1 MSRKTSLFAK
11 KRTERLNAQWSEL
24 YNCYEDRKENHCFY
38 FEVRHRV
45 LPIGTSIGQFSAK
58 NVSVGS
64 GLHFKDR
71 HKSGT
76 PVRMTDET
84 QLDDTDDSQIAI
96 YDTEYEVGQD
106 NVEVMGL
113 DIHNPVFFL
122 SSGLVVLFSVLTLL
136 FPKESNSL
144 LTQAKTW
151 TLQNL
156 DWLFAATPVLILIFC
171 LALAF
176 SPLGR
181 IRLGGKAATPD
192 HSIFSWVAML
202 FAAGVGVGFMFY
214 GAAEPLAYYTEWY
227 GIPLGAA
234 PLTPEA
240 ERLAFSATLFH
251 WGLAPWAIYAVVG
264 LALGFFAHNK
274 GLPLSIRSA
283 FYPLLGDRVWGWP
296 GHIIDLIAVVS
307 TVFGLAT
314 TIGIGATQA
323 TSGLG
328 YLFGFEPNLLVQ
340 VALIIIM
347 TGLAI
352 VSVLRGLDG
361 GVKLLSNINMGVAF
375 GLLVF
380 VVIAG
385 PTMLILTG
393 MWENVWGY
401 VIDTPALTNWIDRTD
416 TLFFHDWTIF
426 YWAWWI
432 SWSPFVGMFIAR
444 ISRGRTVREYFAVV
458 LLAPFTICVIWF
470 TAFGETAL
478 LLHDSGTAELSEG
491 MSDASL
497 VLFQMLRDLP
507 FAEITSGAAIILLI
521 VFIVTS
527 ADSGALVLDTI
538 TSGGKTDTPVFQRVF
553 WAALIGATASA
564 LLYGGGTEALQSLQ
578 AGTIAASLPFIVILL
593 TCCVSL
599 YLGLRDEYAHLSD
612 ADEETVQEP
621 GA

>member
-1 MSRKTSLFAK
+1 
-11 KRTERLNAQWSEL
+11 
-24 YNCYEDRKENHCFY
+24 
-38 FEVRHRV
+38 
-45 LPIGTSIGQFSAK
+45 
-58 NVSVGS
+58 
-64 GLHFKDR
+64 
-71 HKSGT
+71 
-76 PVRMTDET
+76 MTDTTENADADEP
-84 QLDDTDDSQIAI
+84 QIAEYDTD
-96 YDTEYEVGQD
+96 YEVGQD

-122 SSGLVVLFSVLTLL
+122 SSGLVVLFSLLTLA
-136 FPKESNSL
+136 FPDQSKSY

-156 DWLFAATPVLILIFC
+156 DWLFAATPVVILIFC
-171 LALAF
+171 LGLAF

-181 IRLGGKAATPD
+181 IRLGGQAATPD
-192 HSIFSWVAML
+192 HSIMSWIAML

-227 GIPLGAA
+227 GIPLGAE
-234 PLTPEA
+234 PLSENA

-283 FYPLLGDRVWGWP
+283 FYPLLGDRIWGWP

-328 YLFGFEPNLLVQ
+328 YLFGFEPNLLLQ
-340 VALIIIM
+340 IGLIVVM
-347 TGLAI
+347 TALAI
-352 VSVLRGLDG
+352 GSVLRGLDG
-361 GVKLLSNINMGVAF
+361 GVKLLSNINMIVAF
-375 GLLVF
+375 ALLLF

-385 PTMLILTG
+385 PTTLILTG

-401 VIDTPALTNWIDRTD
+401 VVDTPALTNWVGRTD

-458 LLAPFTICVIWF
+458 LIAPFLICIIWF

-478 LLHDSGTAELSEG
+478 LLHNTPGTELSGG
-491 MSDASL
+491 MTDASL

-507 FAEITSGAAIILLI
+507 LAKFTSGAAIALLI

-527 ADSGALVLDTI
+527 ADSGALVVDTI
-538 TSGGKTDTPVFQRVF
+538 TSGGKTKTPVTQRVF
-553 WAALIGATASA
+553 WAALIGVTASA

-578 AGTIAASLPFIVILL
+578 AGTIAASLPFILILL
-593 TCCVSL
+593 TCCISL
-599 YLGLRDEYAHLSD
+599 FLGLRDEYSHMKD
-612 ADEETVQEP
+612 Q
-621 GA
+621 GQ